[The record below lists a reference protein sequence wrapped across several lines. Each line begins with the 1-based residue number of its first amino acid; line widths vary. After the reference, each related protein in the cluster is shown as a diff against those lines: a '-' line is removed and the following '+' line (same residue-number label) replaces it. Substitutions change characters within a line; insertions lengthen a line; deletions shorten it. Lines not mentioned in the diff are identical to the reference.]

1 VIVTTLCDLVQVIH
15 DADPADK
22 AELYSQLGLSMTYRS
37 QERLVEATV
46 TPSLH
51 MCKGFVSE
59 GDLNTQVRGT
69 VPRVVKSR
77 LTWARCFSPTAG

>member
-51 MCKGFVSE
+51 MRKGF
-59 GDLNTQVRGT
+59 GFA
-69 VPRVVKSR
+69 PRPP
-77 LTWARCFSPTAG
+77 ARSPAAARQPAS